1 MSSTTPNPTSGSTKK
16 SSNTN
21 NSKKGWWASRSP
33 LVKFFA
39 LFVILMVIFYFF
51 YYSSFYDNFIKDRL
65 LQSQAK
71 ISSVILNIF
80 GFGTTAA
87 GDQIYNDDFVV
98 SIKGGCDGME
108 ATALYICG
116 ILAFPLVALKNK
128 WKGLLT
134 GILVLATI
142 NIFRIVGLFLSG
154 LYWPSAF
161 EFLHLHGG
169 VVIFTI
175 FAIILWV
182 IWVNRQIKT
191 NA

>member
-1 MSSTTPNPTSGSTKK
+1 MSRQEKNE
-16 SSNTN
+16 SSHESS
-21 NSKKGWWASRSP
+21 SKNWWSQRSP
-33 LVKFFA
+33 LTRFFVM
-39 LFVILMVIFYFF
+39 FIFLMVIFYAF
-51 YYSSFYDNFIKDRL
+51 YYSPLYDLYIKDGL
-65 LQSQAK
+65 LTAQAK
-71 ISSVILNIF
+71 ISSVILNLF
-80 GFGTTAA
+80 GFNTIAA

-116 ILAFPLVALKNK
+116 ILAFPLVTMNNK
-128 WKGLLT
+128 WRGLFAGVVVL
-134 GILVLATI
+134 GII
-142 NIFRIVGLFLSG
+142 NIVRIVGLFLSG

-182 IWVNRQIKT
+182 IWVNRQIKNKT
-191 NA
+191 